1 MSEKRRKFEELEEEP
16 TLDEGVAG
24 GKRFHPVT
32 MSPPTTT
39 PVSQLDDPLIHS
51 LRIAA
56 SLPYILT

>member
-1 MSEKRRKFEELEEEP
+1 MSERRREFEELEEEP
-16 TLDEGVAG
+16 TVDEGVAG

-39 PVSQLDDPLIHS
+39 LVPVSQLDDPLI
-51 LRIAA
+51 AA